1 MQHGLW
7 GNSTNLEP
15 LEQMLQE
22 HCNTSLAASS
32 LPVRTVNSPVNNEKL
47 TYDGVHT
54 CGLRLVQLIRDTAEA
69 LQQEGFRVAQLS
81 FVGYSLGGLMA
92 RYAVG
97 VLQHEGAFDGPNAYQ
112 PLNFVTISTPHLGAW
127 RFSEQARCVA
137 AFGDRPVHCNAPSSN
152 LRACLRCCW
161 LAAGRCE
168 HGTACSM
175 AWSRSSRL

>member
-1 MQHGLW
+1 
-7 GNSTNLEP
+7 
-15 LEQMLQE
+15 MLQE
-22 HCNTSLAASS
+22 HCNTSLAAGS

-54 CGLRLVQLIRDTAEA
+54 CGLRLVQLIRDTADA
-69 LQQEGFRVAQLS
+69 LQQEGLRVAQLS

-127 RFSEQARCVA
+127 RFSEQARCA
-137 AFGDRPVHCNAPSSN
+137 PGFWRSLNCRPAHCNAPCSK
-152 LRACLRCCW
+152 LRACLRCCL
-161 LAAGRCE
+161 LAAG
-168 HGTACSM
+168 
-175 AWSRSSRL
+175 W